1 MISLTVSGLGAI
13 LAAVGG
19 GVLLARCFR
28 QPRGDLIAWAVA
40 LLGLLISLGSQVLG
54 YLTGFDAAMF
64 RAMEIG
70 GQVIAPLALVLA
82 LSEVAAKSTAAR
94 FCARL
99 YLPALGAVAIVILSL
114 DQLAQTNFTKAW
126 PDPSVVYQVAPD
138 YVLMFAIGPLT
149 MLVAII
155 AFGTVATRS
164 GQPGWNA
171 VLPAALMGGA
181 AAVALAYPCLAQL
194 VAYLAG
200 VKLPVGSVFPVLC
213 VAAVVLGWLAAD
225 RASRVRLSALR
236 GRSATRASGRGAS
249 DGFGSRD
256 LDGEFGRYAADSEYA
271 GRNGYRNGGLYRSE
285 QPGLADAQGWRGDQ
299 DSDGYGWQDGR
310 PDRRGDGSWRSRDE
324 ADGEHWEGYPALD
337 ATGDFVPGD
346 FGAPDSAAGDYATGD
361 FATGDFATGDFMSG
375 NSAPADALVGDH
387 DLGYRG
393 ADWRPDSRRQDDYA
407 GGPDG
412 IAAAPPRAA
421 GDTGTAQFF
430 GQIAIYTLI
439 EDRVAEFDQLT
450 ERVVEQVRSREPDTL
465 AFIVHAVPSAPMQR
479 ILYEVYRDRTAYER
493 HNEQPYVQQ
502 FVVDRR
508 PFVLA
513 TNIIELGLQQAKVS
527 PFPFP
532 SVADLF
538 GEPGYDTSG
547 FERPDFLR
555 DYGRTSGQAGTSRR
569 EYR

>member
-1 MISLTVSGLGAI
+1 MIPLIISGLGAI

-64 RAMEIG
+64 RAMELG
-70 GQVIAPLALVLA
+70 GQVIAPLALILA
-82 LSEVAAKSTAAR
+82 LSEVSAISAAAR

-99 YLPALGAVAIVILSL
+99 YIPALGVVAVVILSL
-114 DQLAQTNFTKAW
+114 DQLAQTTFTKAW
-126 PDPSVVYQVAPD
+126 PNPSVFYQVPPD

-149 MLVAII
+149 TLVTII
-155 AFGTVATRS
+155 AVGTVVARS

-171 VLPAALMGGA
+171 VLPAELLGGA

-194 VAYLAG
+194 VAYLTG
-200 VKLPVGSVFPVLC
+200 VHLPVGSEFPVLC

-225 RASRVRLSALR
+225 RAGQVRLSALH
-236 GRSATRASGRGAS
+236 GGGAS

-256 LDGEFGRYAADSEYA
+256 QAGESGRFAADSEYA
-271 GRNGYRNGGLYRSE
+271 DDRNGYRSSGLYRPE
-285 QPGLADAQGWRGDQ
+285 QPGSVDARGWRDEQ
-299 DSDGYGWQDGR
+299 DADGYGWQDDR

-324 ADGEHWEGYPALD
+324 ADGEHWDGYPALD

-346 FGAPDSAAGDYATGD
+346 FGAADSAAGDYATGD
-361 FATGDFATGDFMSG
+361 FATGDFMAGDSP
-375 NSAPADALVGDH
+375 PAGALADDH

-393 ADWRPDSRRQDDYA
+393 SDWRPDSRRQDEYA

-412 IAAAPPRAA
+412 IPPAPPRAA
-421 GDTGTAQFF
+421 GDTTGQFF

-439 EDRVAEFDQLT
+439 EDRVEEFDQLT
-450 ERVVEQVRSREPDTL
+450 ERVVEQVRGREPDTL
-465 AFIVHAVPSAPMQR
+465 AFIVHGVPSAPMQR
-479 ILYEVYRDRTAYER
+479 ILYEVYRDRSAYER

-527 PFPFP
+527 AFP
-532 SVADLF
+532 SVTDLF

-555 DYGRTSGQAGTSRR
+555 DYGRTSGQAGASRR

>member
-1 MISLTVSGLGAI
+1 MISLIISGLGAI

-64 RAMEIG
+64 RAMELG
-70 GQVIAPLALVLA
+70 GQVIAPMALILA
-82 LSEVAAKSTAAR
+82 LSEVAATSAAAR

-99 YLPALGAVAIVILSL
+99 YIPALGIVAAVILSM
-114 DQLAQTNFTKAW
+114 DQLAQTSFTKAW
-126 PDPSVVYQVAPD
+126 PDPSVFYQVPPD

-149 MLVAII
+149 TLITII
-155 AFGTVATRS
+155 AVGTVVVRS

-171 VLPAALMGGA
+171 VLPAELMGGA

-194 VAYLAG
+194 IAYLSG
-200 VKLPVGSVFPVLC
+200 IHLPVGSVFPLLC

-225 RASRVRLSALR
+225 RAGRVRLSALH
-236 GRSATRASGRGAS
+236 GGSAAEASGWGAS
-249 DGFGSRD
+249 DGYGNRD
-256 LDGEFGRYAADSEYA
+256 RDGEFGRFATDSEYA
-271 GRNGYRNGGLYRSE
+271 DRNGYRSGGPYRPE
-285 QPGLADAQGWRGDQ
+285 QPGSVDAPGWRGEHDA
-299 DSDGYGWQDGR
+299 DGYGWQDDR
-310 PDRRGDGSWRSRDE
+310 PDRREDGSWRSRDD
-324 ADGEHWEGYPALD
+324 ADPEHWDGYPALD

-346 FGAPDSAAGDYATGD
+346 FGATDSAAGDYATGD
-361 FATGDFATGDFMSG
+361 FVTGDFMAGS
-375 NSAPADALVGDH
+375 SPAADPLVGDH

-393 ADWRPDSRRQDDYA
+393 DDWRPDSRRQEEYA

-412 IAAAPPRAA
+412 IPAAPRRAA
-421 GDTGTAQFF
+421 GDAGTAQFF

-439 EDRVAEFDQLT
+439 EDRVEEFDQLT

-502 FVVDRR
+502 FAVDRR

-527 PFPFP
+527 PFP